1 MSESSREAVLVVL
14 SGRPGTGKT
23 TIGRSLARTL
33 RAAYLRT
40 DRIAGP
46 MLVDGL
52 TEDKA
57 RAGHVA
63 YNVARE
69 IAIDSLHANV
79 PVVVDGVHATHER
92 RALWRD
98 VSEKTHCR
106 LIQFEMSLA
115 DAEHRRRVE
124 RRQSEGYIGPDW
136 EHVLSM
142 EYDDWSEARDGRRMI
157 VETLDTDAALSQC
170 LAHVRGADRV

>member
-1 MSESSREAVLVVL
+1 MRASHGQPTHNVSVSTEERAMSESNREAVLVVL

-79 PVVVDGVHATHER
+79 
-92 RALWRD
+92 
-98 VSEKTHCR
+98 
-106 LIQFEMSLA
+106 
-115 DAEHRRRVE
+115 
-124 RRQSEGYIGPDW
+124 
-136 EHVLSM
+136 
-142 EYDDWSEARDGRRMI
+142 
-157 VETLDTDAALSQC
+157 
-170 LAHVRGADRV
+170 